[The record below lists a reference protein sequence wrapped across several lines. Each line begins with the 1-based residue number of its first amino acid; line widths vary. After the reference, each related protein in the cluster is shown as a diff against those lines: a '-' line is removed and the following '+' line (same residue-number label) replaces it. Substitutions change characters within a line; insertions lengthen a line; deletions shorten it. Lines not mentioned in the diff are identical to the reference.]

1 MKEPPD
7 FKRHQVLSTEGLD
20 VALSAEHGAMID
32 EDSGFHPC
40 DWTALKQLPPLWGC
54 VADIPWYTCCHQF
67 GWDLL
72 LTCEGW
78 LAVASTHEKHLIYP
92 WMTVA
97 IVYLPQERSS
107 LFSPHVPADE
117 PWHPKKS
124 SIFES
129 RRDHIYSYFAA
140 QFQWSTEG
148 LWFGS
153 PQ

>member
-1 MKEPPD
+1 MAQWSIKILDFTLAIEPCWNNYHH
-7 FKRHQVLSTEGLD
+7 FGG
-20 VALSAEHGAMID
+20 ALQI
-32 EDSGFHPC
+32 
-40 DWTALKQLPPLWGC
+40 

-92 WMTVA
+92 WITVA

-124 SIFES
+124 PIFES

-140 QFQWSTEG
+140 QFQYVSMVHRRP
-148 LWFGS
+148 LIRKS
-153 PQ
+153 PIAAGVGNCPILGILDITL